1 MGRSP
6 LVQPERPDKE
16 VCFEH
21 PFSRQFR
28 HIIRAEDSCDEQW
41 KNASEIATNI
51 AIFSLCILIG
61 LIGAKRYLL
70 GPVVAP
76 PGILAPE
83 QGTRIDLPGV
93 DWRRAD
99 HTLVMALSTGCHF
112 CSQSS
117 GFYQRLLPAAS
128 ASKTAVVAVFPQPT
142 NEARAY
148 WASHDLPLTGVDFAQ
163 APLDH
168 VEVSGTPTLILVDRL
183 GVVQRSW
190 VGKQPAQGEAEVI
203 NTLEQ

>member
-1 MGRSP
+1 
-6 LVQPERPDKE
+6 LNT
-16 VCFEH
+16 H
-21 PFSRQFR
+21 SRVNFDTLSGPK
-28 HIIRAEDSCDEQW
+28 IPATSKW

-76 PGILAPE
+76 PGILAPK